1 MQPSILY
8 RKTITG
14 IACVSRRCNA
24 LDAKSVPSLLRRTS
38 FVHPVYK
45 TISSGIKSPQK
56 WKSQLLTNET
66 DGFYLTDIEIKT
78 ESSLLIMNPTY

>member
-8 RKTITG
+8 RKPITG
-14 IACVSRRCNA
+14 IACVSRRRNA

-45 TISSGIKSPQK
+45 TISSGITSP
-56 WKSQLLTNET
+56 TET
-66 DGFYLTDIEIKT
+66 EVPTTDK
-78 ESSLLIMNPTY
+78 